1 MVAVTVKLTGVDGVL
16 ETLKALPAEVV
27 SKRGGPVKT
36 ALRAGARVILR
47 EAALNLAH
55 ATENLTQDD
64 SESTGLL
71 LKSLIASRGK
81 PPPGVNG
88 ERYLVRVKRRT
99 YERKGKKVTTQ
110 QTARFL
116 EYGTSQQP
124 AEPWLRPAVLSKG
137 QQAIDTTTQ
146 ELVKGI
152 DRVVKKLA
160 AQNRGK

>member
-1 MVAVTVKLTGVDGVL
+1 MVAVTVKLTGVDGVI
-16 ETLKALPAEVV
+16 ETLKALPPEIV
-27 SKRGGPVKT
+27 SKRGGPVKA

-55 ATENLTQDD
+55 ATENLTADGQ
-64 SESTGLL
+64 ESTGLL

-81 PPPGVNG
+81 PPAGVNG
-88 ERYLVRVKRRT
+88 ERYLVRFKRRV
-99 YERKGKKVTTQ
+99 YQREGKPVTTL

-124 AEPWLRPAVLSKG
+124 AEPFLRPAFNAKAA
-137 QQAIDTTTQ
+137 QAISVTTA
-146 ELVKGI
+146 ELTKAI